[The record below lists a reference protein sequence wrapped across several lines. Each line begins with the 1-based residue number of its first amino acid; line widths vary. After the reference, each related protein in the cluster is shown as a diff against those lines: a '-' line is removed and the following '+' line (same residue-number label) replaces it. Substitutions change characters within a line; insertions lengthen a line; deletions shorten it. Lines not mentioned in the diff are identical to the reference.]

1 MWTAWGG
8 KKSILGVFAILQ
20 DEALCAAPLTPPVLG
35 GRGAGREGYT
45 HPQLQP
51 SPGSGGS
58 NELGQWAGFIS
69 SVLEQGELPCKLLVL
84 SAHISC
90 LNIKTFSPLKTASS
104 FIVSVCLLWM
114 VSPRHPRR
122 KYC

>member
-8 KKSILGVFAILQ
+8 KKVYWACLQ
-20 DEALCAAPLTPPVLG
+20 FFKTKLFVLSPSLPQCWVAGQQG
-35 GRGAGREGYT
+35 GRGTPILR
-45 HPQLQP
+45 LQP

-69 SVLEQGELPCKLLVL
+69 SVLEQGELPCKLLAV

-90 LNIKTFSPLKTASS
+90 LNIKTFP
-104 FIVSVCLLWM
+104 
-114 VSPRHPRR
+114 P
-122 KYC
+122 